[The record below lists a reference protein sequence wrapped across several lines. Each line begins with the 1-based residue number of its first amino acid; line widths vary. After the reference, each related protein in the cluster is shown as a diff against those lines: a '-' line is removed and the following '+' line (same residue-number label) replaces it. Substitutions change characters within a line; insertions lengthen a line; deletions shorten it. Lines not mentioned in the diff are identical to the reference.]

1 MGDLRQKQY
10 LPVRQ
15 SKVMSPQEKAF
26 LLSNEVEMLAYQIIA
41 SSEDFFE
48 LQKLL
53 KDMNKYDYTP
63 EQHKLLQ
70 EAIIISSTVQS
81 NDYARF
87 FRLFKS
93 SNYMFSCLMLN
104 FFERMRRQA
113 MAEFGNP
120 RLFLQQEVQGS
131 FIMSAL
137 LLPDK
142 LDCFNCIKGY
152 GFSPNPQTCNFS
164 PKNRQDADTWN
175 TEIKKFR

>member
-1 MGDLRQKQY
+1 MTGWMGDLRQKQY

-70 EAIIISSTVQS
+70 EAIIISSTV
-81 NDYARF
+81 
-87 FRLFKS
+87 
-93 SNYMFSCLMLN
+93 
-104 FFERMRRQA
+104 
-113 MAEFGNP
+113 
-120 RLFLQQEVQGS
+120 
-131 FIMSAL
+131 
-137 LLPDK
+137 
-142 LDCFNCIKGY
+142 
-152 GFSPNPQTCNFS
+152 
-164 PKNRQDADTWN
+164 
-175 TEIKKFR
+175 